1 MFKGLIYGI
10 CNTLKYS
17 NHGYFTYSA
26 GTLTAKTKVV
36 TCTPRRQMGALSI
49 APIILK
55 LAVERG
61 LESDSRPNR
70 FNPGEIALGSN

>member
-1 MFKGLIYGI
+1 MHAI
-10 CNTLKYS
+10 CNILKYS
-17 NHGYFTYSA
+17 NHGYYTYSA

-36 TCTPRRQMGALSI
+36 TCTPPRQMGALSI

-55 LAVERG
+55 SAVERG
-61 LESDSRPNR
+61 LESDSRPSC